1 LKAEREIRRGLS
13 LAKAKVT
20 NCVLGLEHGVTFS
33 TGGDAFTLNNAI
45 AGQIKD
51 AQVQGTQL
59 VLRSILSYTAA
70 SRSVGAGI
78 RAFEDATKFLVGN
91 MLRSVARKLEGELFY
106 GQVGY
111 GIIGTVTGTTFAIV
125 TSEWAPG
132 LWVGAENMPID
143 IYSSNLAVYRGSA
156 NVVSISMINQTIT
169 VDNAPAGTVATDV
182 IYVYGAQGNEFAGL
196 HAILTNTGTLFNINA
211 TSYALWQASQY
222 SAGSAPLSFSKISA
236 AVARAVEKGL
246 DSEVMCMVNP
256 RAWSDLLSD
265 QAALRRYDSSFKT
278 SELQNGAE
286 GIRFFSQNGVVEIVP
301 SIFVKQ
307 GYAYI
312 IPLDEML
319 RIGSTDITFR
329 RPGQGDEFFRD
340 LETAAG
346 YELRAFTDQALFCSA
361 PGKAVLINN
370 IVNAS

>member
-1 LKAEREIRRGLS
+1 
-13 LAKAKVT
+13 V
-20 NCVLGLEHGVTFS
+20 VLGLEHGVTFS

-45 AGQIKD
+45 AGQIRD

-70 SRSVGAGI
+70 SRSVGAGV

-91 MLRSVARKLEGELFY
+91 MLRSVARKLEVELFY

-111 GIIGTVTGTTFAIV
+111 GTISAVASTLLTIT

-132 LWVGAENMPID
+132 IWVGAENMPID
-143 IYSSNLAVYRGSA
+143 IYSSDLSVYRGSA
-156 NVVSISMINQTIT
+156 NVVSVDMINQTIT
-169 VDNAPAGTVATDV
+169 VDSTPGGTVATDV
-182 IYVYGAQGNEFAGL
+182 IYHYGAQGNEFAGL
-196 HAILTNTGTLFNINA
+196 HKILTNSSTLFNISA
-211 TSYALWQASQY
+211 TSYALWKANQY
-222 SAGSAPLSFSKISA
+222 SAGSAALSFSKITA

-256 RAWSDLLSD
+256 RAWADLLSD

-278 SELQNGAE
+278 SELTNGAE
-286 GIRFFSQNGVVEIVP
+286 GIRFYSQNGVVEIVP

-340 LETAAG
+340 LESAAG